1 MVFEWM
7 MIAILFSY
15 AKCFNVKAANGKEL
29 FRQGT
34 QEQWRIVFFLSA
46 AFYLIGWLGYIIV
59 VKGHVL
65 PWAQSPVTVGDIV
78 KEVSESRNMSM

>member
-1 MVFEWM
+1 M
-7 MIAILFSY
+7 
-15 AKCFNVKAANGKEL
+15 KDL

-46 AFYLIGWLGYIIV
+46 AFYLIGWIGYMIV

-65 PWAQSPVTVGDIV
+65 PWAQSQETTGDII
-78 KEVSESRNMSM
+78 KEVSESGSMSM